1 MDKNFLQQVYDE
13 GFADALNA
21 LEDLYDVA
29 YDVMDDSLEFS
40 EASVTEK
47 ALAVYFIDE
56 FLNTVRALVKEEY
69 AVDGIALDEIYDCDC
84 ENCSL
89 AE

>member
-69 AVDGIALDEIYDCDC
+69 AVDEIALDEICDCDC
-84 ENCSL
+84 KNCSL

>member
-1 MDKNFLQQVYDE
+1 MDKNFLQQVYNE

-21 LEDLYDVA
+21 LEDLYEVA
-29 YDVMDDSLEFS
+29 YDVMDDSLKHN

-47 ALAVYFIDE
+47 ALAVYFIND
-56 FLNTVRALVKEEY
+56 FLDTVRALVKEEY
-69 AVDGIALDEIYDCDC
+69 AVDESELDEFCDCDC

-89 AE
+89 AD

>member
-21 LEDLYDVA
+21 LEDLYDVV
-29 YDVMDDSLEFS
+29 YDVMDDSLKFS

-69 AVDGIALDEIYDCDC
+69 AVDEIALDEICDCDC